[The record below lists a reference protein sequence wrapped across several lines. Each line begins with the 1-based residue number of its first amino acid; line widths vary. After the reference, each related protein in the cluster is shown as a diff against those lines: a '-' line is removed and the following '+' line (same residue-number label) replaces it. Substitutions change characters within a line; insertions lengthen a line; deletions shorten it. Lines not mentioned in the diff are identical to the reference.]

1 MGVISTPVTN
11 VNLKLVQSFLMV
23 GEHKSFKSAAE
34 LLGLTQSA
42 ISAQVK
48 TFEEQLGY
56 PVFERTTRSVELT
69 KKGAQLYEVA
79 GTALKSI
86 NACLRSQEIQD
97 RHKRGELR
105 VACNSTFP
113 TELLDFFLSALST
126 KFPYRKLTVVELQSE
141 AIEEAVREDLVDLA
155 LTYEPS
161 DRSQNFSR
169 LFKSRLVAIVNAS
182 FDLQDAKVVSRSDL
196 SGRSIFV
203 YCENEDFGMITDL
216 VRPTLTEGH
225 EIFCRMSN
233 AERLIQMVKRSD
245 GFGIA
250 WEHSLDANLTSGCR
264 VVAFGDLAKQR
275 SVGLLSRSSGEDWS
289 VISRALSRKL
299 AAECNTVECH

>member
-1 MGVISTPVTN
+1 M
-11 VNLKLVQSFLMV
+11 
-23 GEHKSFKSAAE
+23 
-34 LLGLTQSA
+34 
-42 ISAQVK
+42 
-48 TFEEQLGY
+48 
-56 PVFERTTRSVELT
+56 
-69 KKGAQLYEVA
+69 A

-155 LTYEPS
+155 LTSEPS
-161 DRSQNFSR
+161 DRSQKFSR

-203 YCENEDFGMITDL
+203 CCENEDFGMITDL
-216 VRPTLTEGH
+216 VCPTLTEGQG
-225 EIFCRMSN
+225 IFCRMSN

-250 WEHSLDANLTSGCR
+250 WEHSLDANLTSGFR

-299 AAECNTVECH
+299 AAECNTFECH